1 MKQQFMKYLKESRV
15 TASQIKRNL
24 TYVGIVNNTVVIKN
38 NFNEII
44 FINNNDIDEV
54 VESLLKAKIMLSK
67 VCETLKGETNE

>member
-1 MKQQFMKYLKESRV
+1 V

-54 VESLLKAKIMLSK
+54 VESLLKAKIMLNK
-67 VCETLKGETNE
+67 QLKQ